1 MPEPQQ
7 APVADPVADV
17 LRAVPAPDAVRHD
30 AWDRYYAATSEGAL
44 TAALKDL
51 PLSRIVK
58 AQLAD
63 LKAGRPPRDPSFWDD
78 HPNMASLARGT
89 VNTIPAVGALVGGG
103 LTAETGPGAI
113 AGAAFGAGVG
123 RGARDLIAE
132 QTGLDPPTSPL
143 AKAGA
148 IAGDT
153 LLTATAPGV
162 IEAAKAPIRSLA
174 EFADTY
180 RKILPRWAQ
189 PQFLA
194 DLPNLLQRM
203 NGAKPAATLARPP
216 WQQWA
221 QDELGAATSA
231 VDEVASRSSVG
242 TAPGAATP
250 TGPPVNIDSAI
261 ASAKQAVGP
270 RMMDVPSVRGG
281 TFGQTVAPI
290 DPAAAT
296 AASMPRFT
304 VQDVKQIK
312 SLIANGATQD
322 EAVAAVMKLRGYP
335 KAWQQFSITSL
346 FPKQ

>member
-30 AWDRYYAATSEGAL
+30 AWDRYYAATSEGSL

-78 HPNMASLARGT
+78 HPTAASLARGT
-89 VNTIPAVGALVGGG
+89 VNTLPAVGALVGGG

-194 DLPNLLQRM
+194 DLPNLIQRM

-221 QDELGAATSA
+221 QDELGAATAA
-231 VDEVASRSSVG
+231 VDDVASRSAVAASSAPVAPPMTPG
-242 TAPGAATP
+242 VTAPGGVTP
-250 TGPPVNIDSAI
+250 PPTTIDPLA
-261 ASAKQAVGP
+261 QAV
-270 RMMDVPSVRGG
+270 RDG
-281 TFGQTVAPI
+281 T
-290 DPAAAT
+290 AT
-296 AASMPRFT
+296 MPRFT

-335 KAWQQFSITSL
+335 SAWRQFSITSL
-346 FPKQ
+346 FPKK